1 VVPER
6 IRLIGTRGFSIA
18 ELLVVVVVIGVLAAV
33 TAPMLVS
40 YWKAATLKAGAQ
52 ELATL
57 LNGARQLAI
66 RDNTSVCVAQSGTQV
81 RYLTGASPCSS
92 GTVWTGPGTDAN
104 GWFKLSNDVEVTA
117 TTANVVFAY
126 LGNATTAGAYTVRNP
141 VDSKTL
147 TVTVA
152 TSGRVTIGP

>member
-1 VVPER
+1 M
-6 IRLIGTRGFSIA
+6 IGILGT
-18 ELLVVVVVIGVLAAV
+18 V

-66 RDNTSVCVAQSGTQV
+66 KDNTSVCVAQSGTRVQ
-81 RYLTGASPCSS
+81 YLKGSSPCGT
-92 GTVWTGPGTDAN
+92 GTVWTGPGTDSS
-104 GWFKLSNDVEVTA
+104 GWFTLANSVEVTA

-152 TSGRVTIGP
+152 SSGRVSIGP